1 MLKAHSYIGFRKS
14 HSFRVS
20 LPFQLTESTVKI
32 HITNHTIWK
41 INYLYTY
48 YIAPTFQGEKNS
60 LFFQVRYPMFDLSYC
75 NIYIT
80 MLSTYK
86 AKKNEVLK
94 KSIQTLFNSL
104 LPFSRSV
111 LNHITFV
118 DIAPYFKKKFN
129 FFFNNNSM
137 ERKQNEN
144 NL

>member
-1 MLKAHSYIGFRKS
+1 MSNPFKESYISSARSSFSKKPIKFLKMLKAHLYIGFRKS

-32 HITNHTIWK
+32 HITNHTIK
-41 INYLYTY
+41 KFII
-48 YIAPTFQGEKNS
+48 YIPTILHQLFKEKKNS

-94 KSIQTLFNSL
+94 KIYSNTIQF
-104 LPFSRSV
+104 
-111 LNHITFV
+111 
-118 DIAPYFKKKFN
+118 IAPLLQIR
-129 FFFNNNSM
+129 S
-137 ERKQNEN
+137 
-144 NL
+144 